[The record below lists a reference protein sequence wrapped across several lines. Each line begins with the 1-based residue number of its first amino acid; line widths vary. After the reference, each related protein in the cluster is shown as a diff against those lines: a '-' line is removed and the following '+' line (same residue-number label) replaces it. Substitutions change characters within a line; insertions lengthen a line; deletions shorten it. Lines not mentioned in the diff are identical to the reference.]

1 MERYLTPL
9 DERISFTT
17 HVGAIQQAID
27 IAKETGVNA
36 VLIPRFTPDGKTVW
50 NVDKA
55 IKLPSNMTVYLDNCH
70 LRLTDGSF
78 TNVFVNSNYK
88 TEIGDTLE
96 GEQHDINIIGLGN
109 NLIDGGN
116 YNGLSEKTSNKDG
129 FPSIQENVTILFHN
143 VRDFKVTGVKIK
155 HQRWW
160 AMLFKYCR
168 FGQITDIGFNA
179 DLAYKDENG
188 NRCTDRLPLTRQEVW
203 IKNAD
208 GVDLRQGCNNILIEN
223 IYGNTE
229 DDTVAL
235 TNIYQSQAGG
245 NHVEG
250 KDTDIHDVVIKNIRS
265 DAYTCSNVRLLSDKN
280 TYVYNIVIDG
290 VIDSTTEDCPYRAG
304 AAVKISDSDFQW
316 HGNATVDNMKNISI
330 NNIFSRANYG
340 VKFLM
345 ASSNVSVNN
354 VFMKNPKGYAVAHDN
369 GYVYPVNSGPFGY
382 KNVNI
387 SNVYYQK
394 DPEVEFPVDFDNCTA
409 ENFNVCVNP
418 EIKVNIKNPK

>member
-1 MERYLTPL
+1 MLRYITPL
-9 DERISFTT
+9 DNCITAKN
-17 HVGAIQQAID
+17 HVDKIQQAIE
-27 IAKETGVNA
+27 IAKEQGVNA
-36 VLIPRFTPDGKTVW
+36 VLIPRITPEGGFIW

-55 IKLPSNMTVYLDNCH
+55 IKIPSNMTVYLDNCH

-88 TEIGDTLE
+88 TDIGDTLQ
-96 GEQHDINIIGLGN
+96 GEQNNINIIGIGN

-143 VRDFKVTGVKIK
+143 VRDFKVTGVNIK

-168 FGQITDIGFNA
+168 FGQITDIHFNA
-179 DLAYKDENG
+179 DLAYKDEKG
-188 NRCTDRLPLTRQEVW
+188 NRCTDRLATNQREIW
-203 IKNAD
+203 IRNAD
-208 GVDLRQGCNNILIEN
+208 GIDLRQGCNNILIEN
-223 IYGNTE
+223 ISGNTE

-235 TNIYQSQAGG
+235 TNMYQSKAGG

-250 KDTDIHDVVIKNIRS
+250 KDTDLHDVVIKNIRS
-265 DAYTCSNVRLLSDKN
+265 DAFVCSNVRLLSDKN

-290 VIDSTTEDCPYRAG
+290 VVDTTDDSCPYVTG
-304 AAVKISDSDFQW
+304 ASVKISDSDFQW
-316 HGNATVDNMKNISI
+316 SGNATIDNMKNISI
-330 NNIFSRANYG
+330 NNIVSRAEYG

-354 VFMKNPKGYAVAHDN
+354 VFMKNPNGIAVGHDN
-369 GYVYPVNSGPFGY
+369 GYVYPDNSGPFGY
-382 KNVNI
+382 KNVSI
-387 SNVYYQK
+387 SNVFYNKEPQIEY
-394 DPEVEFPVDFDNCTA
+394 PINFFNCTA
-409 ENFNVCVNP
+409 ENFKVSVNSD
-418 EIKVNIKNPK
+418 IKVNIENPK